1 MRRAWRPAFCC
12 SARSWSAPRSVQ
24 PSAGRWARRCRLRSR
39 EPRSAWCWGSI
50 LCGCGGSV
58 DGDPVS
64 AVAEELPAAPESPS
78 PSRAHW
84 LLALRN
90 VAWPVLVL
98 AYPLFQW
105 AGWGAGAWF
114 LCAAMW
120 TVQRLI
126 QAGVNRFVLD
136 LPPTPAVAVAGVA
149 FLSRAWG
156 TIIALVV
163 AERTWSSHGA
173 VHAAILFAVLY
184 TIDSLARGLAWAE
197 SKR

>member
-1 MRRAWRPAFCC
+1 
-12 SARSWSAPRSVQ
+12 
-24 PSAGRWARRCRLRSR
+24 
-39 EPRSAWCWGSI
+39 
-50 LCGCGGSV
+50 
-58 DGDPVS
+58 VS
-64 AVAEELPAAPESPS
+64 AVAEDLPAAPESPS

-90 VAWPVLVL
+90 VAWPVLAL

-105 AGWGAGAWF
+105 VGWGSGAWL

-149 FLSRAWG
+149 FLTRAWG

-163 AERTWSSHGA
+163 AERTWNSHGA

-184 TIDSLARGLAWAE
+184 TIDSFARGLAWAE
-197 SKR
+197 SKREPKQASG

>member
-1 MRRAWRPAFCC
+1 M
-12 SARSWSAPRSVQ
+12 
-24 PSAGRWARRCRLRSR
+24 
-39 EPRSAWCWGSI
+39 
-50 LCGCGGSV
+50 
-58 DGDPVS
+58 S
-64 AVAEELPAAPESPS
+64 AVAEDLPAAPESPP

-90 VAWPVLVL
+90 VAWLVLVL

-105 AGWGAGAWF
+105 TGWGLGAWL
-114 LCAAMW
+114 LCAVMW

-126 QAGVNRFVLD
+126 QAGINRFVLD

-149 FLSRAWG
+149 FLTRAWG

-163 AERTWSSHGA
+163 AERTWSSQGA

-197 SKR
+197 SKREPKEGAA

>member
-1 MRRAWRPAFCC
+1 M
-12 SARSWSAPRSVQ
+12 SAM
-24 PSAGRWARRCRLRSR
+24 
-39 EPRSAWCWGSI
+39 
-50 LCGCGGSV
+50 
-58 DGDPVS
+58 
-64 AVAEELPAAPESPS
+64 AEEAPATPERPS

-84 LLALRN
+84 MLALRH
-90 VAWPVLVL
+90 VAWPVLIV

-105 AGWGAGAWF
+105 AGWGSGAWL
-114 LCAAMW
+114 LCAGMW
-120 TVQRLI
+120 SVQRLI

-149 FLSRAWG
+149 FLTRAWG

-163 AERTWSSHGA
+163 AERTWDSAGA

-197 SKR
+197 SKREPKAGTT

>member
-1 MRRAWRPAFCC
+1 
-12 SARSWSAPRSVQ
+12 
-24 PSAGRWARRCRLRSR
+24 
-39 EPRSAWCWGSI
+39 
-50 LCGCGGSV
+50 
-58 DGDPVS
+58 VS
-64 AVAEELPAAPESPS
+64 AVAEDRPAAPER

-84 LLALRN
+84 LLALRHI
-90 VAWPVLVL
+90 AWPVLIV

-105 AGWGAGAWF
+105 AGWGSGAWL
-114 LCAAMW
+114 LCAGMW

-149 FLSRAWG
+149 FLTRAWG

-163 AERTWSSHGA
+163 AERTWDSDGA

-184 TIDSLARGLAWAE
+184 TIDSLGRGLAWAE
-197 SKR
+197 SKREPGRGSAA